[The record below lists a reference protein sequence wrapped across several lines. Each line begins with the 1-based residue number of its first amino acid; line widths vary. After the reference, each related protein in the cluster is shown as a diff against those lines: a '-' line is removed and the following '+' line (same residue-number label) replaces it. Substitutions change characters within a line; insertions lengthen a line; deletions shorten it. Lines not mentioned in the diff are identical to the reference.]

1 MTRRELW
8 DEKSVEIQIW
18 KYYSAKFCQNSTEH
32 QTCPSKKIR
41 SQIALSNLDN
51 FYGCFHGLI
60 WPKSGLFRQSLRCTE
75 VAQNK
80 SCKIKSPTQIWRLST
95 ERPNSAWTN
104 HQVELLGQFLSRSYF
119 GQLQMLSLLKKPVE
133 DTDLQCYTAFVTI
146 VEIICTSLKVGFA
159 VTF

>member
-80 SCKIKSPTQIWRLST
+80 SCKIKSPTQIWRLSA

-104 HQVELLGQFLSRSYF
+104 HQVELLGHFLKSELLWPTTDTELASKKRWGYRPT
-119 GQLQMLSLLKKPVE
+119 LLHLLSICVCE
-133 DTDLQCYTAFVTI
+133 DCRNTLH
-146 VEIICTSLKVGFA
+146 EP
-159 VTF
+159 